1 MQVHA
6 PLPRVAVGHHETVAG
21 GLPRLRE
28 WETCPNSL
36 QSTNAPPKFPTP
48 NSPSPAPAIQVGYR
62 AGTVLSPPP
71 CRVLGVSWWRGP
83 KSSQMLCQEPQTLVT
98 SLILGRGLGGG
109 PQLLQVLCWETPPH
123 PGMLGSDWYKTLGPA
138 GAGKQSWSSWWFFGC
153 RPPRAGVGVTRHH
166 AQLAAAV
173 AQGSV
178 CVQPSPGDTAAPRP
192 PAGGPWES
200 PPSRLHN
207 PESQHGGPPG
217 QHVPL
222 RRPPLPLS

>member
-71 CRVLGVSWWRGP
+71 CGVLGVSWWRGP

-109 PQLLQVLCWETPPH
+109 PQLLQVLCWETPP
-123 PGMLGSDWYKTLGPA
+123 P
-138 GAGKQSWSSWWFFGC
+138 SWH
-153 RPPRAGVGVTRHH
+153 AGVRLVQNPWPCWCWK
-166 AQLAAAV
+166 AELEQLV
-173 AQGSV
+173 V
-178 CVQPSPGDTAAPRP
+178 F
-192 PAGGPWES
+192 W
-200 PPSRLHN
+200 
-207 PESQHGGPPG
+207 
-217 QHVPL
+217 VPT
-222 RRPPLPLS
+222 S